1 MKALVLNYGV
11 GNLFSISSALKRVG
25 FDVRISSDLEYDY
38 DLLVLPGVGSF
49 KALGPYIEK
58 KGDLLKDVINK
69 ISAVLGIC
77 LGMQILFEYSTEYG
91 YSKGLGILEG
101 YVERIIT
108 SRKLPHIG
116 WDKVYLFNRNEK
128 CKVFAELNG
137 KYVYFVH
144 SYVVYPRHLDS
155 ICMLSHY
162 DMLFPAAI
170 AYRNIF
176 GTQFHPEK
184 SGSTGKQLFEAI
196 AQWIKR

>member
-101 YVERIIT
+101 YVERI
-108 SRKLPHIG
+108 
-116 WDKVYLFNRNEK
+116 
-128 CKVFAELNG
+128 
-137 KYVYFVH
+137 
-144 SYVVYPRHLDS
+144 
-155 ICMLSHY
+155 
-162 DMLFPAAI
+162 
-170 AYRNIF
+170 
-176 GTQFHPEK
+176 
-184 SGSTGKQLFEAI
+184 
-196 AQWIKR
+196 